1 MFWVGVVL
9 FVVAWALALLV
20 WASFALAREGDEALE
35 ELDESLRRLQQVAAS
50 VSRTSGRSAALVRR
64 HAQPIR
70 HLLENI
76 SDGVPQPQR
85 R

>member
-35 ELDESLRRLQQVAAS
+35 ELDESLA
-50 VSRTSGRSAALVRR
+50 
-64 HAQPIR
+64 
-70 HLLENI
+70 
-76 SDGVPQPQR
+76 
-85 R
+85 